1 MSVLFNLI
9 IEPLKFLLELSFSLF
24 YHVFKNPGIAI
35 LGVSLAVTLMCL
47 PLYIIAEKWQD
58 VERETQEKMK
68 SGVER
73 IKKAFKGD
81 EQYMILNTYY
91 RQHHYHP
98 MMALRSSFSLL
109 IQIPFFMAAY
119 SYISHL
125 TLLDGRR
132 FFFIRDMGA
141 PDALFTIA
149 GFTINVLPIVMTL
162 INCASGFVYSK
173 GHGIRE
179 KIQIYGMAALFLV
192 ILYNSP
198 SGLVIYWTMNQ
209 VFSFLKN
216 VFMKFKN
223 PLRKFYYCVAVS
235 IILLDIFVLFFHAG
249 SFMRRLAMVICASA
263 LLLVPLFVL
272 AVKKLL
278 RTWFASLVENPK
290 ERAVLF
296 FTSILSLFLLYGG
309 VIPGGVFSS
318 SVIEFADIDSIGN
331 PVNFL
336 SNPLVFYA
344 GLLVFWP
351 SCLYFLFGKKFKAC
365 IALTAT
371 FILLSSIVNSFAFVA
386 SYGTLTR
393 LITFTES
400 IKGAV
405 PVIKEI
411 INLIATLAI
420 LAAIIALVKYNLTKA
435 LTAITSIT
443 LTVCLAM
450 TVVYSSQISKG
461 YEEIAKSK
469 DSSSQ
474 AKTEIEPVFH
484 LSKTG
489 RNVVL
494 FMLDRA
500 ESSYFDSIFD
510 EDPSLKDIYTG
521 FTLYPNTISFGG
533 HTIIGVPPIYG
544 GYEYT
549 PDEFNKRSTEKKLDK
564 HNESLRVLPKIFGE
578 QENFSVTVSDTSWA
592 NYSWISDMSIFKG
605 MKNVTPLN
613 LEYNYTGLWMNENP
627 GRIKPNMVSNSIKRN
642 IKYLSIFRSIPFVF
656 RDLLYDD
663 GLWWNT
669 DKASGDIQEFL
680 DYYSALDYMNR
691 FTDFEGSG
699 DTFFA
704 ITNDATHSNFQME
717 APDYVPTAEIDPKKT
732 GTGRY
737 AKAGGYSGNIAAFKL
752 LGRWINYL
760 KENGVYDNTRIIMVS
775 DHGIG
780 KYEVLGEY
788 TGEFNDLFNRDH
800 LHPLLFVKDFNAQ
813 GEIKKDNTFMTTAD
827 VPLICL
833 KDIVD
838 HPINP
843 YTGKELTD
851 DIKKTK
857 GAIVTSDSTWSPD
870 QHGTYTFNIKDSDW
884 YTVRDNIFESSNWKK
899 GKQ

>member
-24 YHVFKNPGIAI
+24 FHVFKNPGISI

-47 PLYIIAEKWQD
+47 PLYIVAEKWQD
-58 VERETQEKMK
+58 KEREIQQSMK
-68 SGVER
+68 DGIER

-125 TLLDGRR
+125 TLLNGRP

-141 PDALFTIA
+141 PDALFSI
-149 GFTINVLPIVMTL
+149 GSFTINILPIVMTL

-173 GHGIRE
+173 GHGLRE
-179 KIQIYGMAALFLV
+179 KLQIYVMAALFLV

-223 PLRKFYYCVAVS
+223 PLRKLYYCMVAS
-235 IILLDIFVLFFHAG
+235 IVFLDLFVLFVHGG
-249 SFMRRLAMVICASA
+249 SFTRRLAMAVCASSMI
-263 LLLVPLFVL
+263 LLPVFVF
-272 AVKKLL
+272 AVKKSLNS
-278 RTWFASLVENPK
+278 WFKSLVENPK
-290 ERAVLF
+290 EKAILF
-296 FTSILSLFLLYGG
+296 FTSVFSLFLLYGG
-309 VIPGGVFSS
+309 VIPGSVFSS
-318 SVIEFADIDSIGN
+318 SVIEFANIDSVGN
-331 PVNFL
+331 PVNFMAT
-336 SNPLVFYA
+336 PLVFYA
-344 GLLVFWP
+344 GLMIFWP
-351 SCLYFLFGKKFKAC
+351 ACLYFLFGQKFKAC
-365 IALTAT
+365 LALTAT
-371 FILLSSIVNSFAFVA
+371 FITVSSIVNTFAFVA

-400 IKGAV
+400 ISGAV
-405 PVIKEI
+405 PLFQKI
-411 INLIATLAI
+411 INILATLAVLAAVII
-420 LAAIIALVKYNLTKA
+420 LAKQKLYKILSA
-435 LTAITSIT
+435 LTT
-443 LTVCLAM
+443 LVMLVCLAM
-450 TVVYSSQISKG
+450 TFVYSAQISSG
-461 YEEIAKSK
+461 YEEISKNSVSQDKS
-469 DSSSQ
+469 
-474 AKTEIEPVFH
+474 EIESVFH

-489 RNVVL
+489 KNVVL

-500 ESSYFDSIFD
+500 ESAYMDSIFE

-521 FTLYPNTISFGG
+521 FTFYPNTISFGG

-549 PDEFNKRSTEKKLDK
+549 PDEFNKRNTEKKLDK

-592 NYSWISDMSIFKG
+592 NYSWISDMSMFSG
-605 MKNVTPLN
+605 MKNVTALN
-613 LEYNYTGLWMNENP
+613 LEYNYTGLWMKENP
-627 GRIKPNMVSNSIKRN
+627 GKIKPNMVSNSIKRN
-642 IKYLSIFRSIPFVF
+642 IKYLSIFRSLPFMF

-680 DYYSALDYMNR
+680 DYYSVLDYMVR

-699 DTFFA
+699 NTFFA

-717 APDYVPTAEIDPKKT
+717 APDYVPSADVDSSKT
-732 GTGRY
+732 GNARY
-737 AKAGGYSGNIAAFKL
+737 SKAGGYSGNIAAFKL
-752 LGRWINYL
+752 LGKWINYL

-780 KYEVLGEY
+780 KYEVLGDY
-788 TGEFNDLFNRDH
+788 NGEFNDTFNRDH
-800 LHPLLFVKDFNAQ
+800 LHPILFVKDFNSQ
-813 GEIKKDNTFMTTAD
+813 GELKKDYTFMTTAD
-827 VPLICL
+827 VPLLCL
-833 KDIVD
+833 KDIVEK
-838 HPINP
+838 PVNP

-851 DIKKTK
+851 EIKRTK

-870 QHGTYTFNIKDSDW
+870 QHGSYTFNIKESDW
-884 YTVRDNIFESSNWKK
+884 YTVKDNIFESSNWKK
-899 GKQ
+899 GKE